1 MCEPTDAPAAKI
13 TQKKLLLKFL
23 LDHQSDI
30 KSQLPPTEMSRL
42 GQVLFSPLTDL
53 YITLKPRAKL
63 LQQCRITLEHSGR
76 VSVQSL
82 AHPCPS
88 PVLLC
93 QDSAPEHSPSC
104 CVPTAPAHTR
114 FPAAN
119 PLIRPQNPHGEPQLF
134 SLISYNGSFSLSPI
148 SKEGGKALQDCLG
161 LQAWLGQASRL
172 SSQIKYG
179 NKNGLCHKTL
189 PRGGWRYHL

>member
-1 MCEPTDAPAAKI
+1 MHPAAKI

-23 LDHQSDI
+23 LDHQSNI
-30 KSQLPPTEMSRL
+30 KSQLPAMEMSSL

-63 LQQCRITLEHSGR
+63 LQQCRITLEHSGG
-76 VSVQSL
+76 VCVQSL
-82 AHPCPS
+82 AHPSPS

-93 QDSAPEHSPSC
+93 QDSAPRRAGSEHSPSC
-104 CVPTAPAHTR
+104 CVLIAPAHSR

-161 LQAWLGQASRL
+161 LQAWLGQ
-172 SSQIKYG
+172 
-179 NKNGLCHKTL
+179 GLKAEFTN
-189 PRGGWRYHL
+189 